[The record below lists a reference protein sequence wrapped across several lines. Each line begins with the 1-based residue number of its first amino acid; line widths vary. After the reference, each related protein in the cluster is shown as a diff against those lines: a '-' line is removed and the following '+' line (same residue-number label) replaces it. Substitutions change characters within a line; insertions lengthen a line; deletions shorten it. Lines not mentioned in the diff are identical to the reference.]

1 MTRPGFFVV
10 IEGPEGA
17 GKSTLAGA
25 LAARM
30 RAAGVD
36 PVVVREPGGTP
47 VAEAIRR
54 ELLDPARQ
62 WLPETELLYFA
73 TARADL
79 VAKVIRPALEAGR
92 VVLSDRFDLSTAA
105 YQIGGRGLSPE
116 RVSELNR
123 SATSGLRAD
132 LTLVL
137 DLSPEAGEARQ
148 IAAGK
153 ARDRIDRESREFH
166 RRVGEIYRSASGEG
180 FRHLDATLP
189 PEQLLHLAWVQI
201 CEVRPETFR
210 EHSG

>member
-1 MTRPGFFVV
+1 MTKPGFFVV

-17 GKSTLAGA
+17 GKSTLTGA

-30 RAAGVD
+30 REAGVD

-54 ELLDPARQ
+54 ELLDPDRQ
-62 WLPETELLYFA
+62 WLPETELLYFT

-79 VAKVIRPALEAGR
+79 VARVIRPALEAGR
-92 VVLSDRFDLSTAA
+92 VVLSDRFELSTAA

-123 SATSGLRAD
+123 TATGGLRAD

-137 DLSPEAGEARQ
+137 DLAPEAGEARQ
-148 IAAGK
+148 MAAGK

-166 RRVGEIYRSASGEG
+166 RRVEGIYRSARGEG
-180 FRHLDATLP
+180 FHHLDATLP
-189 PEQLLHLAWVQI
+189 PERLLRLAWAQI
-201 CEVRPETFR
+201 SEACPETFR
-210 EHSG
+210 KHSG